1 MDPFISLSPPSI
13 AASVVHALLLPGC
26 LLFSATLALE
36 SLNTSATY
44 VYNAIPAPSLPPFA
58 LIVGDMLSVLVLLRP
73 ARSYKP

>member
-36 SLNTSATY
+36 SLSASILWPRPY
-44 VYNAIPAPSLPPFA
+44 VYNAVPAPSLPPFA
-58 LIVGDMLSVLVLLRP
+58 LIVGDML
-73 ARSYKP
+73 